1 MKSEGFRLVSTSQES
16 ARRFKDETNAAYSM
30 LPPVAEGMP
39 NIKMM
44 LILQFS
50 NKIISKFSLIHKDNV
65 Q

>member
-1 MKSEGFRLVSTSQES
+1 MQLILCFL
-16 ARRFKDETNAAYSM
+16 Y
-30 LPPVAEGMP
+30 AEGMP